1 MGVTNSSKTTLDC
14 ELIGLMW
21 LLDLNKSF
29 YIPTVSAVVRAL
41 MYSDDHNN
49 NNHTNT
55 SSASSRSLPT
65 CSLDTENMP
74 LALDYLEM
82 LSHSPPKTKS
92 GSARQALGPPTLPLL
107 LTLLIVVIVV
117 TFSPSLRL

>member
-1 MGVTNSSKTTLDC
+1 
-14 ELIGLMW
+14 MW

-49 NNHTNT
+49 NNHTNA
-55 SSASSRSLPT
+55 SSNSRSLPT

-82 LSHSPPKTKS
+82 LSHSPPNTKS
-92 GSARQALGPPTLPLL
+92 GSARQALCPPALPLL
-107 LTLLIVVIVV
+107 LTLLVVFIVV
-117 TFSPSLRL
+117 TCSFPSIMT